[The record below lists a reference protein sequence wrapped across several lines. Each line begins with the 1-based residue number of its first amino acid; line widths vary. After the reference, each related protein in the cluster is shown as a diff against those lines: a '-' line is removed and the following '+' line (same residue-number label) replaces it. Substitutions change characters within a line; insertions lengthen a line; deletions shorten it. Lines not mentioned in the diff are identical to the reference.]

1 VSKYV
6 GAGSSPTSDD
16 IILIDGEQV
25 LLGAADFVIESGA
38 SATLKMLTNPTK
50 SSATA
55 NATSMVSMIQSDSI
69 ALRVDR
75 YVNWVV
81 ARSDAVAWIQ
91 GADYSSTST

>member
-1 VSKYV
+1 MDRRRR
-6 GAGSSPTSDD
+6 TSDD

-25 LLGAADFVIESGA
+25 LLGAADYVIERGT
-38 SATLKMLTNPTK
+38 SATLEMLDNPVGN
-50 SSATA
+50 SAIATA
-55 NATSMVSMIQSDSI
+55 TSLVSMLQSDSV

-91 GADYSSTST
+91 GADYTSA